1 MKTLLLGARGAVG
14 AVVRQ
19 ELIRA
24 GHHVTTAGR
33 THDSDA
39 VIDVHAD
46 LAPLAAQAQNHDVVV
61 NASGVERADLVH
73 ATGSTPLVEISATG
87 SYLEE
92 LRGVGGDNPVLLGAG
107 LAPGASTV
115 LVASLHSR
123 PGDDIDVLIMLG
135 SGEQHGPAA
144 VEWTADLVG
153 NDVYRPPESERIRN
167 LVTSVRSSGPDGKTR
182 RYLRADFPDHILLGD
197 RDGTKIRS
205 YLTLSSAPMT
215 TALQVLGRV
224 PALRRTPGR
233 QSAPRLGRVA
243 HRGQESTHRTTAVRT
258 RTRPVGDHRASDGT
272 RRDPCSPARIDRTDD
287 HGGHRDARRPRVRR
301 GDDRLITVLIRSTP
315 ATPDRSYE

>member
-135 SGEQHGPAA
+135 SGEQHA
-144 VEWTADLVG
+144 
-153 NDVYRPPESERIRN
+153 RPRWSGRP
-167 LVTSVRSSGPDGKTR
+167 TSSGMTSTAHP
-182 RYLRADFPDHILLGD
+182 RARGSETSSQASDH
-197 RDGTKIRS
+197 
-205 YLTLSSAPMT
+205 
-215 TALQVLGRV
+215 Q
-224 PALRRTPGR
+224 
-233 QSAPRLGRVA
+233 
-243 HRGQESTHRTTAVRT
+243 VRT
-258 RTRPVGDHRASDGT
+258 G
-272 RRDPCSPARIDRTDD
+272 
-287 HGGHRDARRPRVRR
+287 RR
-301 GDDRLITVLIRSTP
+301 GAIFAQTSPTTSCSAIETGRRSARTSP
-315 ATPDRSYE
+315 